1 MILVSELKDGFTI
14 RLEDRLYRVLE
25 VLRHT
30 GSGQMHGFVELKLK
44 DLRFGHFADRRFK
57 QSDRVESV
65 ELAKRQMS
73 FIYSDSDSCYF
84 MDELTFEQ
92 IAIPRETV
100 GKIEKMLE
108 EETKVSVE
116 LLGEEPVAVQFPK
129 VVELAVASTGP
140 GLHDGQD
147 NTMKPAT
154 LENGI
159 DILVPQFIQSG
170 DHIRI
175 DTERMKYIDRVIH
188 KKTESRQ

>member
-1 MILVSELKDGFTI
+1 
-14 RLEDRLYRVLE
+14 
-25 VLRHT
+25 
-30 GSGQMHGFVELKLK
+30 MHGFVELKLK

-100 GKIEKMLE
+100 GKIERMLE
-108 EETKVSVE
+108 EGTKVSVE

>member
-100 GKIEKMLE
+100 GKIERMLE
-108 EETKVSVE
+108 EGTKVSVE